1 MFDDIIDTAGTICE
15 ASKLLKKK
23 GAKAVYV
30 GATHAVFSGP
40 AIERLKEAP
49 IEECIVTNTIPWEEK
64 DLPSNVK
71 QLSVFLENKE
81 GKLKSAVDAI
91 SSKGINIR
99 ALSIADSSKYGI
111 LRLIVSD
118 NEKAIKALEE
128 RKFVVKETD
137 VIVVGVKD
145 EPNGLNSV
153 LEVLEEAN
161 VNVEYL
167 YAFVSTQVDEAIVV
181 MKIENC
187 KDVVPILREKNIKLL
202 SKEDI
207 DAI

>member
-1 MFDDIIDTAGTICE
+1 M
-15 ASKLLKKK
+15 
-23 GAKAVYV
+23 
-30 GATHAVFSGP
+30 
-40 AIERLKEAP
+40 
-49 IEECIVTNTIPWEEK
+49 
-64 DLPSNVK
+64 NVK

-99 ALSIADSSKYGI
+99 ALSIADSAKYGI

>member
-1 MFDDIIDTAGTICE
+1 M
-15 ASKLLKKK
+15 
-23 GAKAVYV
+23 
-30 GATHAVFSGP
+30 
-40 AIERLKEAP
+40 
-49 IEECIVTNTIPWEEK
+49 
-64 DLPSNVK
+64 NVK

-91 SSKGINIR
+91 SSEGINIR

-161 VNVEYL
+161 INVEYL

-181 MKIENC
+181 MKIERRI
-187 KDVVPILREKNIKLL
+187 V
-202 SKEDI
+202 
-207 DAI
+207 A